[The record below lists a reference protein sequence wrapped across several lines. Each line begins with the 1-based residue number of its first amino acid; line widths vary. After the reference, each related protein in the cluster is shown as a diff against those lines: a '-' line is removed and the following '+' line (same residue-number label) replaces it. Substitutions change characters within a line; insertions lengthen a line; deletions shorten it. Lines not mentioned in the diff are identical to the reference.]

1 MSIKVIKL
9 CDRGGFTMNQKEM
22 EQFWSGEFGTQYIER
37 CKDSSIV
44 SSNIALFSKVL
55 SSCSEPVKE
64 IIEYGSNI
72 GLSLLALKSLLPH
85 CEDISAVEIHEL
97 AVERCQELIKPKHI
111 YRESILDFEPDYQ
124 RDFVLVKGLL
134 IHIHADMLQKAY
146 EKLYQTSKKY
156 ICICEYY
163 NPTPVEVVYHE
174 TGRIYKRDF
183 CGEMMDKYPGLKL
196 VDYGFVYHRDYKFP
210 QDDMN
215 WFLLEK

>member
-1 MSIKVIKL
+1 MILLGDILFLYMKSASTYFLVYIKKRTFFVDKNYKAL
-9 CDRGGFTMNQKEM
+9 RQGRFTMNQKEM
-22 EQFWSGEFGTQYIER
+22 EEFWSGDFGTQYIER

-44 SSNIALFSKVL
+44 SSNIALFSKIL
-55 SSCSEPVKE
+55 SSCREPVKE

-72 GLSLLALKSLLPH
+72 GLSLLALKSL
-85 CEDISAVEIHEL
+85 I
-97 AVERCQELIKPKHI
+97 
-111 YRESILDFEPDYQ
+111 
-124 RDFVLVKGLL
+124 
-134 IHIHADMLQKAY
+134 
-146 EKLYQTSKKY
+146 KLYQTSKKY